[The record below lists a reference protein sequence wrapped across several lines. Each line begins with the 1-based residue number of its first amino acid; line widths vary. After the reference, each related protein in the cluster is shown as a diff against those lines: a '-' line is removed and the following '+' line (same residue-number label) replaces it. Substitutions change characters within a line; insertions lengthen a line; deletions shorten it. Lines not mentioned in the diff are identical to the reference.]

1 MFAILGATGKV
12 GRATIRMLLA
22 HGYPVRAI
30 VRDVAKAAEFKA
42 AGCEVVVAHLGD
54 KASLE
59 AAFAGTVVAQVICP
73 VLARS
78 DDAFAE
84 MTGAID
90 TLAEAL
96 AAAHAPSIMAISD
109 YGAELP
115 EGTGVTRVFHHLE
128 KRLRVLDA
136 ALTFLRSAEH
146 MQNVARFAGYAAE
159 TGTFPTMHHP
169 LTKLYPTVSADDVG
183 VIAAELLMETRA
195 SAHPRVVHV
204 EGPCRYTPLDVAEAL
219 GSIVGRE
226 VVARELPRSE
236 WLPSLKRAGIGDSY
250 AQLVV
255 ELYDAHNA
263 GRIDAEAGRGEVRR
277 GTTKLRDAV
286 AGLLKSR

>member
-1 MFAILGATGKV
+1 MIAILGATGKV
-12 GRATIRMLLA
+12 GRATVRVLLA

-30 VRDVAKAAEFKA
+30 VHDVAKGAEFQA
-42 AGCEVVVAHLGD
+42 VGCEVVAADVRD

-59 AAFAGTVVAQVICP
+59 AAFAGVMVAQVICP

-78 DDAFAE
+78 SDAFAE
-84 MTGAID
+84 MTATVD

-96 AAAHAPSIMAISD
+96 EAARTPSIMAISD

-115 EGTGVTRVFHHLE
+115 EGTGVTLVFHHLE
-128 KRLRVLDA
+128 KRLRTIDA

-146 MQNVARFAGYAAE
+146 MQNVARFAGVAAE
-159 TGTFPTMHHP
+159 TGTFPTMHQP

-195 SAHPRVVHV
+195 SAHPRIVHI
-204 EGPCRYTPLDVAEAL
+204 EGPCRYTPLDVAGAL
-219 GSIVGRE
+219 AAVVGRE
-226 VVARELPRSE
+226 VVARELPRAD
-236 WLPSLKRAGIGDSY
+236 WQAGLQRAGISESY
-250 AQLVV
+250 AKLVV

-263 GRIDAEAGRGEVRR
+263 GRIDAESGRGELRR
-277 GTTKLRDAV
+277 GTTKLRDAL
-286 AGLLKSR
+286 AGLAR